1 MATIISETIR
11 KLPPEL
17 REKYLA
23 IKIRQRTALGW
34 KEVHEEF
41 SKQPFCHNR
50 QQLSIIMC
58 LECSHCRWEGLCHPC
73 FNQGIEHKLFYT
85 PPIEN
90 ITLVKMCS
98 DTFDWHSA
106 CNYWQ
111 EFMKELREEEEL
123 KEAAAI
129 VRAILAEQSL
139 FSICLTAN
147 AKPNMYSSLCF
158 Q

>member
-1 MATIISETIR
+1 
-11 KLPPEL
+11 
-17 REKYLA
+17 
-23 IKIRQRTALGW
+23 
-34 KEVHEEF
+34 
-41 SKQPFCHNR
+41 
-50 QQLSIIMC
+50 
-58 LECSHCRWEGLCHPC
+58 
-73 FNQGIEHKLFYT
+73 
-85 PPIEN
+85 
-90 ITLVKMCS
+90 MCS